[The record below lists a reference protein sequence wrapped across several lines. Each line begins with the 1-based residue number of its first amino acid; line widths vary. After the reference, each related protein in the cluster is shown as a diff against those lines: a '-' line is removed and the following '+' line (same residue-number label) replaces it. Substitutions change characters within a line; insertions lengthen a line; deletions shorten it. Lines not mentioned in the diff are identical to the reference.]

1 VTENKVIIKRT
12 AIKGVVRVKLGT
24 CKAVFSV
31 TDVKGGDNLIKRFNP
46 LFNGSSVK
54 FIRFF
59 KSRFYI
65 FQFGF
70 PLCQPTQ
77 GRQRKMDRPTTYWFG
92 AAKLRTGVRKAILP
106 PLVKSSSQRNQSLY
120 DGSFAVI
127 GPRLW
132 NIVPKQFHS
141 VADPLQFKIKLTEF
155 LNTIPDKPPVSG
167 YKYANT
173 NSLLEWN
180 ENILAAKLEGRS
192 DYLMTL

>member
-1 VTENKVIIKRT
+1 MKTLYCFSDVLFLTITTSNEINYVLGFAVKRPFVTENKVIIKRT

-92 AAKLRTGVRKAILP
+92 AAKLRTGVSWCKYR
-106 PLVKSSSQRNQSLY
+106 
-120 DGSFAVI
+120 D
-127 GPRLW
+127 
-132 NIVPKQFHS
+132 
-141 VADPLQFKIKLTEF
+141 
-155 LNTIPDKPPVSG
+155 TIPLSHC
-167 YKYANT
+167 
-173 NSLLEWN
+173 S
-180 ENILAAKLEGRS
+180 
-192 DYLMTL
+192 